1 MQTTND
7 PKNWFVT
14 SRFNG
19 VMKYHANQLGRTVLY
34 AILVLL
40 ASEVFSIAMTLLTDS
55 SMYVIGASANVA
67 IAIMLGLVLA
77 CSVAG
82 KGTRFVLRFGTS
94 RLATW
99 LANVLSLVLWMIALL
114 LASFV
119 LSGITT
125 VVKVLLAGAMPDKFI
140 VALELSN
147 GASVQHVLDSMW
159 VFTRDWL
166 LKECLWVA
174 EWTCIFYLFGCCLR
188 RSKKITLAVIV
199 GIPLLAMMSMF
210 IPAVRETLNAIGRM
224 SEGEIM
230 LQGLKIYQ
238 WISDALI
245 WIGKHWKWIQLGAA
259 GVSLPLSFL
268 CMRGTPQ
275 P

>member
-1 MQTTND
+1 MQTANEQ
-7 PKNWFVT
+7 KNWFVT

-19 VMKYHANQLGRTVLY
+19 VMKYHSIQLGKIVLY
-34 AILVLL
+34 MLLVLL
-40 ASEVFSIAMTLLTDS
+40 ISEVFSIAMTVMTDS
-55 SMYVIGASANVA
+55 STYVLGASANITVT
-67 IAIMLGLVLA
+67 IMLGFALA

-82 KGTRFVLRFGTS
+82 KSTRFVLRFGTS

-99 LANVLSLVLWMIALL
+99 LANVLSLVLWMIVLL
-114 LASFV
+114 LASFA

-125 VVKVLLAGAMPDKFI
+125 VIKALLAGTMPAKFI
-140 VALELSN
+140 VVRDAGN
-147 GASVQHVLDSMW
+147 ATHVQHVLDSMW
-159 VFTRDWL
+159 VFTHDWL
-166 LKECLWVA
+166 LKECLWAA

-188 RSKKITLAVIV
+188 RNKKLTLGLLV
-199 GIPLLAMMSMF
+199 GVPLLAMFSTF
-210 IPAVRETLNAIGRM
+210 IPAVQETLRSIGEM

-238 WISDALI
+238 WISNALI

-259 GVSLPLSFL
+259 GISLPLSYL